1 MGSGTSAHPS
11 ATPCQSDCQ
20 SIDKAPGE
28 YSTIAGVKGSNQPAS
43 TPRSWVASRSACRS
57 VAWMIG
63 LIASAKLSEAAAQ
76 SIRSWS
82 PVLAGVDGLLPFDP
96 FAARLADLGRVEAG
110 QDLVPLSI
118 ELSGRSRGHLR
129 LEPHRP
135 LVVLA
140 ASISSGVRSFLP
152 RREIFCGSP
161 SSVGGVGLMTLP
173 GSEAPQWP
181 KVARCCWPCKPSCQ
195 DHRAA
200 RRRHRQ
206 VIVMINVGR
215 GRFDVSV
222 RSQSRPGHKQSP
234 PDSSSDLPHPDPSA
248 WSAVHRGVSNF
259 GGLRS

>member
-1 MGSGTSAHPS
+1 
-11 ATPCQSDCQ
+11 
-20 SIDKAPGE
+20 
-28 YSTIAGVKGSNQPAS
+28 
-43 TPRSWVASRSACRS
+43 
-57 VAWMIG
+57 MIG

-96 FAARLADLGRVEAG
+96 FAARLADLGRVDAG

-135 LVVLA
+135 LVVL
-140 ASISSGVRSFLP
+140 GCLDFL
-152 RREIFCGSP
+152 RRQVFSTPARDFCGSP
-161 SSVGGVGLMTLP
+161 SSLGGVGLMTLP

-181 KVARCCWPCKPSCQ
+181 KVARCCWPCKPGCQ

-206 VIVMINVGR
+206 VIVMINIGR

-248 WSAVHRGVSNF
+248 WSAVQEGFPTLAALGVDHEDD
-259 GGLRS
+259 RK